1 MKSLQSHIRNPFL
14 ILIAGLLIAIM
25 LLLNAAI
32 RLYLNNEVKKE
43 LRDAKAVLSEIAAQ
57 QDETEPTVS
66 LLKKLDRSL
75 TFARLQDDIHIL
87 LYQKNGKLL
96 YPTKNELPDLPRA
109 LKNISAARLNAMQG
123 DRVYS
128 FLRTSGRYFALP
140 WRLSTGGTLLLVTPA
155 ASVNRIL
162 RMVDTFLCIV
172 LALGILAAFL
182 AANAAARRIARPVT
196 ELCKRMQA
204 MGEGRF
210 SEGAIAAAP
219 ANIREIDS
227 LQESASHMAA
237 QLAAYDSA
245 QKAFLANASHELK
258 TPLMSIQGYAE
269 GIAGGVMPDTAQ
281 AAQVIVRE
289 SKRLNALVSE
299 LLTLSRMDTAL
310 GRELQPMNLNQ
321 ILPEYEQRLLGA
333 AAKQQRRLTVRLPQS
348 APVIAG
354 DDELL
359 YQAVMNV
366 VSNCLRYA
374 KEEVVLSLSANA
386 AEAVLRI
393 ADDGSGIPEADLP
406 HLFERFYKGK
416 NGNFGLGLA
425 IAYSAVTA
433 LGGHISAG
441 NDNGAAFTITLPL
454 YQG

>member
-1 MKSLQSHIRNPFL
+1 MKSLQAHIRNPFL
-14 ILIAGLLIAIM
+14 ILIVALLIAIM
-25 LLLNAAI
+25 LLLNVAI
-32 RLYLNNEVKKE
+32 RLYLNSGVKQE
-43 LRDAKAVLSEIAAQ
+43 LREAKSVLGQLAAQ
-57 QDETEPTVS
+57 QNEAEPTIS
-66 LLKKLDRSL
+66 LLNKLDRSL

-96 YPTKNELPDLPRA
+96 YPSKNELPDLPRA
-109 LKNISAARLNAMQG
+109 LKNISAARLNAMQE

-128 FLRTSGRYFALP
+128 FFRTSGRYFALP
-140 WRLSTGGTLLLVTPA
+140 WRLSSGGTLLLVTPA
-155 ASVNRIL
+155 ASVNRIV
-162 RMVDTFLCIV
+162 RTVDTFLLIV
-172 LALGILAAFL
+172 LALGILASVV
-182 AANAAARRIARPVT
+182 AANAAARRIACPVT
-196 ELCKRMQA
+196 ELCKSMRA
-204 MGEGRF
+204 VGDGRF
-210 SEGAIAAAP
+210 SEGITVAARV
-219 ANIREIDS
+219 NIREIDS
-227 LQESASHMAA
+227 LQESAAQMAA
-237 QLAAYDSA
+237 RLAAYDGA

-269 GIAGGVMPDTAQ
+269 GIAGGVMPDTKQ

-310 GRELQPMNLNQ
+310 GRDLQPMNLNQ

-333 AAKQQRRLTVRLPQS
+333 VAKQQRRLTLCLPQNG
-348 APVIAG
+348 PVISG

-374 KEEVVLSLSANA
+374 KEEVVISLSANA
-386 AEAVLRI
+386 TEAVLRI
-393 ADDGSGIPEADLP
+393 SDDGSGIPESDLP

-425 IAYSAVTA
+425 ITYSAVTA

-441 NDNGAAFTITLPL
+441 NDGGAVFTITLPL
-454 YQG
+454 LRA